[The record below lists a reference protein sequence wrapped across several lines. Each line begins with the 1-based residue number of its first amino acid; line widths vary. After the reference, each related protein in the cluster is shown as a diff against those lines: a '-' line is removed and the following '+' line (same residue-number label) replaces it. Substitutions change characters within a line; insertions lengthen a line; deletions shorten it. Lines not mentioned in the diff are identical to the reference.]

1 MVGLVACIHGGMRQS
16 DDGEVFNETHMP
28 SLALLDEI
36 IYFSQYT
43 PDV

>member
-1 MVGLVACIHGGMRQS
+1 MIGLVACIHRGMRQS
-16 DDGEVFNETHMP
+16 DNGDMFDETHMP